1 MGSPEQR
8 EVSTNKKK
16 KRWVGIKRQVLK
28 EQVQS
33 VCEQL
38 WKRKLPMPRSKATSK
53 IDNDVICCYDDS
65 YVSLTLLITNSHLC
79 LIKLW

>member
-1 MGSPEQR
+1 MWGRPSKEK
-8 EVSTNKKK
+8 SAGKK

-53 IDNDVICCYDDS
+53 NR
-65 YVSLTLLITNSHLC
+65 
-79 LIKLW
+79 